1 MHPFFK
7 DYNFFGF
14 VHRGGDEE
22 KTENTL
28 EAFQYSSDLG
38 FVFIETDVQSTL
50 DGEIVIFHDNDLRRV
65 AGLDVKIS
73 DLTYKEIQGIELING
88 GKVPTLNETLIS
100 FPELRFNID
109 IKVDAAVQETINIIK
124 NQGVLERVCLAAF
137 STKRLNLIRKLM
149 GPGLCSSM
157 GQVEIVRLLC
167 NSFGLNFKTSP
178 GLCAQ
183 VPVSQYGIPIVTKRF
198 IKKAHS
204 LNKLVHVWTIDET
217 DEMFRLID
225 LGVDGLMTDKPS
237 ILKKALLAR
246 NLF

>member
-88 GKVPTLNETLIS
+88 GKVPTLNETLIAARLPNGKVPRTNCWLQHYA
-100 FPELRFNID
+100 FPELKSYSID
-109 IKVDAAVQETINIIK
+109 DLDNLRLRIESEGDVDSLLRESPMYRNADIQIKPHITLS
-124 NQGVLERVCLAAF
+124 G
-137 STKRLNLIRKLM
+137 
-149 GPGLCSSM
+149 
-157 GQVEIVRLLC
+157 
-167 NSFGLNFKTSP
+167 FKTSVLNSRVKIQNISAFGIHAITP
-178 GLCAQ
+178 TFTGL
-183 VPVSQYGIPIVTKRF
+183 IVTGCNGREEN
-198 IKKAHS
+198 KK
-204 LNKLVHVWTIDET
+204 
-217 DEMFRLID
+217 
-225 LGVDGLMTDKPS
+225 G
-237 ILKKALLAR
+237 
-246 NLF
+246 